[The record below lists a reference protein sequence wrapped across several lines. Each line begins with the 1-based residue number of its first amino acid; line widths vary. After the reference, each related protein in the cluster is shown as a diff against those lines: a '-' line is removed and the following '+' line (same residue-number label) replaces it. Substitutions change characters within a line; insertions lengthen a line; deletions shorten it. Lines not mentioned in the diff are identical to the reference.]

1 MRAGRLERMARS
13 QAATHAVTHRKG
25 VALVA
30 RFGLSEALQAQLH
43 MQPGALLAADGLHP
57 NDTMHACT
65 ARAIAVTIVKAFGA
79 DSFNVDAARIG
90 AVKGQPAS

>member
-1 MRAGRLERMARS
+1 MARS
-13 QAATHAVTHRKG
+13 QAATHAVAHRKG

-43 MQPGALLAADGLHP
+43 MQPDALLAADGLHP

-65 ARAIAVTIVKAFGA
+65 AKALAVTMVKAFGA
-79 DSFNVDAARIG
+79 DMVNVNAAKVSV
-90 AVKGQPAS
+90 VKEQPAS